1 MSLIRSLAIAT
12 VFALALGA
20 FGQTAPSTADH
31 AQSSASARP
40 NVDQHLQALSQGLDL
55 TADQQAKIRPILRNF
70 LDTREKVLADS
81 SLSGDE
87 RQQRIKAMHEKADLQ
102 VRKFLND
109 EQKQKLTQLEQE
121 HQRQQ

>member
-1 MSLIRSLAIAT
+1 MNLIRSLAFAT
-12 VFALALGA
+12 VFAVALGA
-20 FGQTAPSTADH
+20 FGQTTASTAKH
-31 AQSSASARP
+31 PQSSPSAGT

-55 TADQQAKIRPILRNF
+55 TADQQAKIRPILSNF

-81 SLSGDE
+81 SLSSDQ

-109 EQKQKLTQLEQE
+109 DQKQKLTQMEQE
-121 HQRQQ
+121 HQ